1 MKSGTGLD
9 ELVFVDAPAP
19 LRSAAIRCRSRA
31 GAFHVPV
38 TQFETA
44 IKSLPRK
51 GTLITYC
58 TLKPRKDQR
67 PGGAGIAGTRLRG
80 CAPLARRVQG
90 LAIGW
95 HASRASAAR
104 QNRL

>member
-9 ELVFVDAPAP
+9 ELVFVDAPSAP
-19 LRSAAIRCRSRA
+19 ALSAIRCKSRA

-38 TQFETA
+38 KQFETA

-58 TLKPRKDQR
+58 T
-67 PGGAGIAGTRLRG
+67 
-80 CAPLARRVQG
+80 
-90 LAIGW
+90 
-95 HASRASAAR
+95 
-104 QNRL
+104 